1 MTASYDSAPDD
12 VEPTHNHAA
21 GLADDLHDRSSAL
34 QGQVEAGGAARR
46 YGLRL
51 KTYQITA
58 PAPGANASGRGGAQ
72 RRRLEYARH
81 GRSIGGESPLEEEVV
96 LTSACHAGEP
106 TRA

>member
-21 GLADDLHDRSSAL
+21 RLADDLHDRSSAL

-51 KTYQITA
+51 KTYQSLLLR
-58 PAPGANASGRGGAQ
+58 PARARLGAAAHSAAALSTPGMGD
-72 RRRLEYARH
+72 RLGVKVPWRK
-81 GRSIGGESPLEEEVV
+81 RW
-96 LTSACHAGEP
+96 C
-106 TRA
+106 

>member
-34 QGQVEAGGAARR
+34 QGQVDAGGAARR

-51 KTYQITA
+51 KTYQSLLLR
-58 PAPGANASGRGGAQ
+58 PARARLGGGGAQ

-96 LTSACHAGEP
+96 LTPVSDLVI
-106 TRA
+106 